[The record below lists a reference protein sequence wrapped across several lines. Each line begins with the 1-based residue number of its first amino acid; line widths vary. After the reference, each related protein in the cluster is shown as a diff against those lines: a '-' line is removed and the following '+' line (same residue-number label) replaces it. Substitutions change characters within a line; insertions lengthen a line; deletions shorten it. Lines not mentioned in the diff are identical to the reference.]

1 MLIGP
6 ADWEIIRKVK
16 EAINIPVIANGGI
29 SCYDDAR
36 RCLEE
41 TGVDGVMSSE
51 ALLENPKLFSIEGDK
66 NFHEDYINAQL
77 ATAKEYV
84 DILKAQVPPRTL
96 YSVTRGHLFKMLYR
110 FVDAPNNKDLREK
123 LALGNFDEMII

>member
-1 MLIGP
+1 MIGP

-16 EAINIPVIANGGI
+16 EAVSIPVIANGGI

-36 RCLEE
+36 RCLQE

-66 NFHEDYINAQL
+66 KFREDYINAQL
-77 ATAKEYV
+77 DTVKEYV
-84 DILKAQVPPRTL
+84 DILTAQVRPRTGGGQVG
-96 YSVTRGHLFKMLYR
+96 SQPEI
-110 FVDAPNNKDLREK
+110 D
-123 LALGNFDEMII
+123 